1 MTAILQATMPPAALV
16 EGLARTPARLGMLVE
31 AVTEA
36 ALDAAPAGEW
46 SARTVLAHVRDDE
59 FLVMRVR
66 LARMLAEEHP
76 TLTPFDE
83 SAWAASRWLD
93 REARAEL
100 LADIAEQRAASVAI
114 LRRLP
119 AEAWQR
125 PGTQPEIGTFTLQWW
140 VEHWYEHDVNHLE
153 QIAALLGRRVPE

>member
-1 MTAILQATMPPAALV
+1 MTAILQATMTPSALI
-16 EGLARTPARLGMLVE
+16 EGLARTPSRLAALVE
-31 AVTEA
+31 GAPDA

-46 SARTVLAHVRDDE
+46 NARTVLAHVRDDE

-66 LARMLAEEHP
+66 LARMLAEDHP

-83 SAWAASRWLD
+83 GAWAASRWLD
-93 REARAEL
+93 RESRREL

-119 AEAWQR
+119 VEAWQR

-153 QIAALLGRRVPE
+153 QVATLLGRPVPE

>member
-1 MTAILQATMPPAALV
+1 MTAILQATTPPSALV
-16 EGLARTPARLGMLVE
+16 EGLARTPVRLAALVE
-31 AVTEA
+31 GVTEA

-46 SARTVLAHVRDDE
+46 TARTVLAHIRDDE

-83 SAWAASRWLD
+83 GAWAATRWLD
-93 REARAEL
+93 RDTPAEL
-100 LADIAEQRAASVAI
+100 LGDIELQREASVAI
-114 LRRLP
+114 LQRLP
-119 AEAWQR
+119 AEAWHR

-140 VEHWYEHDVNHLE
+140 VEHWLEHDVNHLE
-153 QIAALLGRRVPE
+153 QIATLLGRPVPE